1 MPPPRDRTQGQPLA
15 IKPGQPQAI
24 KPGKPPI
31 SHSVPPTIVF
41 EDEWLLAID
50 KPAGLLAHGESADRT
65 ALAWAQE
72 REVERGADPAQLHLV
87 HRLDRETSGVLL
99 FARGAVLAE
108 AVNALFRD
116 RKVLKVYVALC
127 SPVPA
132 LRWFKAEQR
141 LLPVRIGSG
150 EKMHVVAEGGV
161 AATSEIE
168 VLARGRRL
176 GLVRVI
182 PDQGRKHQV
191 RVALA
196 ASGSP
201 IAGDFLY
208 GGPLSKH
215 LAPRVMLHARTLE
228 LQHPQTEAH
237 LVLRAPLPADLK
249 TLLHADG
256 AAVPQDLDVRHRV
269 QPAKHGRDRS
279 GPLDAGQAAAYAKA
293 VPQPRSYA
301 KKAKKS
307 PG

>member
-1 MPPPRDRTQGQPLA
+1 MSRDLNRLGHPKPVSQPAVKPRRPQGAATLRAVADP
-15 IKPGQPQAI
+15 
-24 KPGKPPI
+24 
-31 SHSVPPTIVF
+31 VIVF
-41 EDEWLLAID
+41 EDSGLLAID
-50 KPAGLLAHGESADRT
+50 KPAGLLAHGESSDRT
-65 ALAWAQE
+65 ALAWAQA
-72 REVERGADPAQLHLV
+72 RETALGGDPASLHLV

-99 FARGAVLAE
+99 FARGAQLAE
-108 AVNALFRD
+108 SVNALFRD

-150 EKMHVVAEGGV
+150 EKMQVVAEGGV
-161 AATSEIE
+161 TATSEIE
-168 VLARGRRL
+168 VLSRGRRF
-176 GLVRVI
+176 GLVRII

-208 GGPLSKH
+208 GGALSKH

-228 LQHPQTEAH
+228 LQHPQTGEH
-237 LVLRAPLPADLK
+237 LVMRAELPSDLK
-249 TLLHADG
+249 TLLHGDG
-256 AAVPQDLDVRHRV
+256 ASVPTDLDVRHRV

-301 KKAKKS
+301 KKSKNA
-307 PG
+307 